1 MNAALNFLGKERY
14 ITNSK
19 GEPEFVVIPL
29 QNYKQLIELLE
40 DYGLGQA
47 IRVAEGEK
55 IYNKEEALRM
65 GMDLN
70 QQSL

>member
-1 MNAALNFLGKERY
+1 MNAVLNILGKERY

-19 GEPEFVVIPL
+19 GKAEFVVIPL

-47 IRVAEGEK
+47 IQAAEGEK
-55 IYNKEEALRM
+55 IYNKEEALQFLEH
-65 GMDLN
+65 D
-70 QQSL
+70 